1 MNAKEA
7 REITNKKM
15 LENDTIKKIYQD
27 AQDWILWAANQGK
40 CYIAFEQAVPVQSI
54 NLKLIIK
61 YMLKRDGFEI
71 LPHTQLGA
79 FFDETDYIVW

>member
-7 REITNKKM
+7 REITNNKM
-15 LENDTIKKIYQD
+15 LENETVKKIYKE

-40 CYIAFEQAVPVQSI
+40 CYIAFNQAVPVQSA

-61 YMLKRDGFEI
+61 YMLKREGFEI

-79 FFDETDYIVW
+79 FYDESDYIVW